1 MRGGGRRRTVKP
13 SGHRLDG
20 RLARD
25 GVIPHGESR
34 LGSDIDTR
42 RRSVDGPYIP
52 SSVPTSAPM
61 TVSETAHMRAVLS
74 VDWCVSPAVSYAI
87 CTKSSGTAVVLL

>member
-1 MRGGGRRRTVKP
+1 
-13 SGHRLDG
+13 
-20 RLARD
+20 
-25 GVIPHGESR
+25 
-34 LGSDIDTR
+34 
-42 RRSVDGPYIP
+42 
-52 SSVPTSAPM
+52 VPTSAPM